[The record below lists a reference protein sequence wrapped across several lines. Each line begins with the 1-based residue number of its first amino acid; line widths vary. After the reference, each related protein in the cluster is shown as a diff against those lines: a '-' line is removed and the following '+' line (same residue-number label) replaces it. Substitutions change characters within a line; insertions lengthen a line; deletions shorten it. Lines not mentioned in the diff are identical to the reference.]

1 MGHPAKVAEF
11 IAEHYLAWENARS
24 DKNEFLRGEVFA
36 MVGATRKHVT
46 VAVNMA
52 TILSTHLRGSG
63 CRAYVSD
70 MKLRIEA
77 ADAFFYPDVLVT
89 CDAKDHEAETY
100 MVSAVLI
107 VEVLSPS
114 TEAYDRGDKFAAY
127 RKLPTLRE
135 YLLIDPESR
144 RVEIYRAGTEGRWV
158 LTDLDPAG
166 TLRLESVNVEIS
178 VEQIFEN
185 V

>member
-1 MGHPAKVAEF
+1 
-11 IAEHYLAWENARS
+11 
-24 DKNEFLRGEVFA
+24 
-36 MVGATRKHVT
+36 
-46 VAVNMA
+46 
-52 TILSTHLRGSG
+52 
-63 CRAYVSD
+63 

-89 CDAKDHEAETY
+89 CNARDHEADVF

-114 TEAYDRGDKFAAY
+114 TEADDRGEKFAAY
-127 RKLPTLRE
+127 QKAPTLRE

-144 RVEIYRAGTEGRWV
+144 RVEIYRVGKEGQWV
-158 LTDLDPAG
+158 LTEVTGDG
-166 TLRLESVNVEIS
+166 TLRLTSVDLEVP
-178 VEQIFEN
+178 VQQLFEN